1 MIDRPLIVCA
11 VLSVVAHFVLGE
23 ALSAL
28 PPRAELP
35 RDRRIEVTVVTPPP
49 PPEPP
54 PLAEPPPPEPPK
66 PEPPKPEPIVKPTPA
81 PKPTP
86 RATPRPTQPT
96 PQIAAAAPAETA
108 APNAAVGT
116 TDAPAQPVFGVTM
129 ESTSTG
135 GTTTAPVG
143 NTTVPQPGGRE
154 SGGGPAK
161 QLAPAAAAEVTKMP
175 LPQGACSGKYTDD
188 ARAAGIEGTVV
199 LDLVVDETG
208 RARDIAVVS
217 GLDHGLTEAAIAA
230 LKACRFSPGER
241 SGQKVPVRVRG
252 FKIRFVMADAQ

>member
-1 MIDRPLIVCA
+1 VIDRPLLVCA
-11 VLSVVAHFVLGE
+11 VLSVAAHFALGE
-23 ALSAL
+23 ALSTL
-28 PPRAELP
+28 PPRAEVE
-35 RDRRIEVTVVTPPP
+35 RDRRIEVAVVTPPPAPEPPPPP

-54 PLAEPPPPEPPK
+54 PPEPVKPPEPVPTPVPAKVAPK
-66 PEPPKPEPIVKPTPA
+66 PA
-81 PKPTP
+81 PK
-86 RATPRPTQPT
+86 RAPAQ

-135 GTTTAPVG
+135 GGPAVKVG
-143 NTTVPQPGGRE
+143 NTTTPQPGGDA

-175 LPQGACSGKYTDD
+175 LPQGACSGKYTDE

-199 LDLVVDETG
+199 LDLVVDENG
-208 RARDIAVVS
+208 RAREISVVS
-217 GLDHGLTEAAIAA
+217 GLEHGLTQAAVAA

-241 SGQKVPVRVRG
+241 SGQRVPVRVRG

>member
-1 MIDRPLIVCA
+1 MIDRSLIVCA
-11 VLSVVAHFVLGE
+11 ALSVAAHFALGE
-23 ALSAL
+23 ALSTL
-28 PPRAELP
+28 PPRDEP
-35 RDRRIEVTVVTPPP
+35 SRDRRIEITVIEPPRP
-49 PPEPP
+49 VEPEPP
-54 PLAEPPPPEPPK
+54 PP

-81 PKPTP
+81 AKPTP
-86 RATPRPTQPT
+86 KATPRPTQPA
-96 PQIAAAAPAETA
+96 PQITAAAPAETA

-116 TDAPAQPVFGVTM
+116 SEAPAQPVFGVTM

-143 NTTVPQPGGRE
+143 NTTVPQPSGKE

-161 QLAPAAAAEVTKMP
+161 QVAPVAAVEVTKMP

-208 RARDIAVVS
+208 RAREITVVS
-217 GLDHGLTEAAIAA
+217 GLDHGLTEAAVAA

-241 SGQKVPVRVRG
+241 SGQRVPVRVRG